1 MTLDLLRKAL
11 HGLRKRRLRR
21 AIIRDLSALDDRLL
35 RDIGIER
42 RDIRA
47 VAEGVSRT
55 AQPPAAETAPREPGV
70 CDAELGLRPAA

>member
-35 RDIGIER
+35 RDIGIDR
-42 RDIRA
+42 SDIRT
-47 VAEGVSRT
+47 VAQGVSRS
-55 AQPPAAETAPREPGV
+55 AQPPAAETAPHEPGV
-70 CDAELGLRPAA
+70 CDAVPSLRPAA

>member
-1 MTLDLLRKAL
+1 MRLDLLQKAL
-11 HGLRKRRLRR
+11 QSLRKRRLRR

-55 AQPPAAETAPREPGV
+55 AQPPAAETAPRAPGV